1 METKVTKALLQ
12 CPLFEGLT
20 ADEIEQ
26 VMPATNYRL
35 VRFDKHDVY
44 VLAGSPCRYADI
56 IVEGEMTEHG
66 PGWRKEPCRNTG
78 CYSRS

>member
-26 VMPATNYRL
+26 VMPATNY
-35 VRFDKHDVY
+35 
-44 VLAGSPCRYADI
+44 
-56 IVEGEMTEHG
+56 
-66 PGWRKEPCRNTG
+66 
-78 CYSRS
+78 